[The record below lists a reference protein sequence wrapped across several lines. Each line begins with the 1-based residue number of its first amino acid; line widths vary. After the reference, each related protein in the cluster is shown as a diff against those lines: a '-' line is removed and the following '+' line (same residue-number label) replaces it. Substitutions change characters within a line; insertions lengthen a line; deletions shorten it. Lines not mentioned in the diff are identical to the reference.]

1 MEDEE
6 WEVEAI
12 CGEGGSE
19 CYISK
24 RWHETRVD
32 WKISFTM
39 DQKILN
45 TQKEKNIDIKPMIFF
60 SGGAGI
66 D

>member
-1 MEDEE
+1 M
-6 WEVEAI
+6 I
-12 CGEGGSE
+12 
-19 CYISK
+19 

-45 TQKEKNIDIKPMIFF
+45 TKKVVNNRAIQNITFF
-60 SGGAGI
+60 CGGS
-66 D
+66 

>member
-1 MEDEE
+1 M
-6 WEVEAI
+6 I
-12 CGEGGSE
+12 
-19 CYISK
+19 

-45 TQKEKNIDIKPMIFF
+45 TKKVVNNRAIQNITFFLRGELGLINRGGSGKEPPTDKRSN
-60 SGGAGI
+60 
-66 D
+66 